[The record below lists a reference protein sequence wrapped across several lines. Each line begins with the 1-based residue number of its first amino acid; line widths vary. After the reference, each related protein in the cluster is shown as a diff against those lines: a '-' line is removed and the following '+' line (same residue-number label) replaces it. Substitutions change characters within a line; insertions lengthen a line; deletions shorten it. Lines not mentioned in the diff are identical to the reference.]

1 MVIVDNGSGDDTL
14 RQLEE
19 LSLSQP
25 AVTVEAMGKNT
36 GSAPAFS
43 HGIKVAAE
51 RRPTYILL
59 LDDDNWVEPDSLE
72 KLLGTQ
78 KRAADRFQDPLTS
91 VCGYRDL
98 DSNHIRIAKGL
109 PASLT
114 YPPSGAF
121 MFFDVLTQLRRLVFK
136 PRPTELTMDEKSLP
150 EAPYGGLLFPTQ
162 LLDVIG
168 LPPSELRLYA
178 DDTFWTSRAVAQGHR
193 LILDDSVTVHDADSK
208 WARAS
213 GGGPLGLLDTESLE
227 KLYFSVRNRVLYEKS
242 LLRTSVTRYR
252 YFANKTVYTLISRFV
267 ALRGRPRAAYV
278 VYREAVR
285 DAELGRL
292 DNLDWIGK

>member
-1 MVIVDNGSGDDTL
+1 MIVDNGSSDHTL
-14 RQLEE
+14 RQLEQLCSSE
-19 LSLSQP
+19 P

-43 HGIKVAAE
+43 HGIKLAAE
-51 RRPTYILL
+51 QRPTYILL

-72 KLLGTQ
+72 KLIETQ

-98 DSNHIRIAKGL
+98 DSNHIRIANGL
-109 PASLT
+109 PANLT

-121 MFFDVLTQLRRLVFK
+121 MFFDVLTQLRRLMFR
-136 PRPTELTMDEKSLP
+136 PRPTELAMDEKCLP
-150 EAPYGGLLFPTQ
+150 EAPYGGLLFPAQ

-178 DDTFWTSRAVAQGHR
+178 DDTFWTSRAVAKGHR
-193 LILDDSVTVHDADSK
+193 LILDDSVTVHDADAK

-227 KLYFSVRNRVLYEKS
+227 KLYFSVRNRVLFEKS
-242 LLRTSVTRYR
+242 LLRTFATRYR
-252 YFANKTVYTLISRFV
+252 YSVNKAIYSLISRFV
-267 ALRGRPRAAYV
+267 ALRGRPKAAYV

-285 DAELGRL
+285 DAEMGRL